1 MSQCNIIHSNGGGGY
16 TPGTSLVLA
25 PSNGNLL
32 NYPGTLSSDATA
44 IFFSIPLPH
53 NFSNITSVTVSNLM
67 INIRSSL
74 GGYLGKTSWVT
85 TG

>member
-1 MSQCNIIHSNGGGGY
+1 MSQCNIIHSNGGGY
-16 TPGTSLVLA
+16 TSGTSLVLT

-53 NFSNITSVTVSNLM
+53 IFSNITSVTISNLM

-74 GGYLGKTSWVT
+74 GGYLGKTS
-85 TG
+85 